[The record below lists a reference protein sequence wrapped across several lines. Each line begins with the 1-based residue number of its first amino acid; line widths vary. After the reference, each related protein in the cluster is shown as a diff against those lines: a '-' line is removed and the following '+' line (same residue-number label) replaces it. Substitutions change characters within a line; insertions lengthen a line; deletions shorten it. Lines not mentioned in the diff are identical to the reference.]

1 MQREDMKLSDAY
13 RLMFREYPDI
23 VTVPQLC
30 EMLGGIGKKEAY
42 RLLHSGKIEY
52 LNDGKG
58 FKIPKMC
65 VLAYLLS

>member
-1 MQREDMKLSDAY
+1 MSKENIKLTDAY

-23 VTVPQLC
+23 VTVSQLC

-42 RLLHSGKIEY
+42 RLLHSGRIEY
-52 LNDGKG
+52 LDDGKG
-58 FKIPKMC
+58 FKIPKLC